1 MSTIGHADYTMRYND
16 RRESNVTAKPMKPF
30 AQRFLELARSRSPF
44 CLGIDPTP
52 QLLKSWN
59 LPHTAEGLGRMCE
72 TVASAAED
80 RLAIV
85 KPQIAFFERFGSKG
99 IQVLEKLIDAFH
111 ERGTL
116 VIVDGKRGDIGS
128 TVEAYAQAYLGE
140 SSAFRADAMT
150 AHAYLGFGA
159 LKPLLTHAVDA
170 GAGVFVVV
178 RSSNVEGTA
187 LQTAVLNND
196 GRTVADSLA
205 DAITEFN
212 EQTNIAETTGSEI
225 GPVGAV
231 VGATIEN
238 ELLPT
243 LERLPKSLILAPGI
257 GHQGATYEDL
267 RNRFQQHAARA
278 VPSSSRAVLDRGPD
292 VQQLRQEIIK
302 QCDAARTNR

>member
-1 MSTIGHADYTMRYND
+1 
-16 RRESNVTAKPMKPF
+16 MKPF
-30 AQRFLELARSRSPF
+30 AQRFLELADSRSPF

-52 QLLKSWN
+52 QLLKAWG
-59 LPHTAEGLGRMCE
+59 LPHTAEGLAQMCE
-72 TVASAAED
+72 TVVTAAED

-85 KPQIAFFERFGSKG
+85 KPQSAFFERFGAKG
-99 IQVLEKLIDAFH
+99 IQVLERLIDSFH

-116 VIVDGKRGDIGS
+116 VLVDAKRGDIGT
-128 TVEAYAQAYLGE
+128 TVEAYAQAYLGP

-178 RSSNVEGTA
+178 RSSNMEGIP
-187 LQTAVLNND
+187 LQNAVLKD
-196 GRTVADSLA
+196 GRTVSDSLA
-205 DAITEFN
+205 DMMTEFN
-212 EQTNIAETTGSEI
+212 EQTSGTEI

-231 VGATIEN
+231 VGATIEKD
-238 ELLPT
+238 LLPT

-267 RNRFQQHAARA
+267 RKRFERHAARA
-278 VPSSSRAVLDRGPD
+278 IPSSSRAVLDRGPG
-292 VQQLRQEIIK
+292 VEQLRNEIIN
-302 QCDAARTNR
+302 QCNAARIVSGQ